1 MGALLKKGRGESPE
15 PPRGVIEVEG
25 LAMNGLLKSFSV
37 EDCGKPK
44 GYQRIVA
51 ETIDGRTIKTGCLEP
66 DAARRE
72 VMVMNLY
79 LRQWS
84 KFIVRQDSG
93 R

>member
-1 MGALLKKGRGESPE
+1 MKKDAKPE
-15 PPRGVIEVEG
+15 PPHGVIEVEG
-25 LAMNGLLKSFSV
+25 LAMNGLLKSFRL

-44 GYQRIVA
+44 GFQRIVA
-51 ETIDGRTIKTGCLEP
+51 EAVDGRILRTGCLEP

-84 KFIVRQDSG
+84 KFILKPG